1 MTWKYLPM
9 ESMSLMILRN
19 KAFLERDLD
28 LKGMQEK
35 QNKAE
40 HWFQKNDERSLNK

>member
-9 ESMSLMILRN
+9 ESMSLMTLRNKARN

-28 LKGMQEK
+28 LKDMQEK
-35 QNKAE
+35 
-40 HWFQKNDERSLNK
+40 